1 MYFDSFIP
9 SFTNAFLYGL
19 EFDFFIMQVLII
31 ASMDRLSNLEDNN
44 VINRI
49 VLGVLI
55 ADLIDGFLVFIRQVF
70 GARNLAVHTLIDE
83 RFLID
88 WAYQFVYLV
97 IKLTRF

>member
-1 MYFDSFIP
+1 MYFDSFLP

-19 EFDFFIMQVLII
+19 EFDFCIMQVLVI
-31 ASMDRLSNLEDNN
+31 ASMDRLCGLEPNN
-44 VINRI
+44 VRSRL

-55 ADLIDGFLVFIRQVF
+55 AHTVDGLLTLIRTVW

-88 WAYQFVYLV
+88 
-97 IKLTRF
+97 